1 MAIVTT
7 INNLAEVILPI
18 FIECFKEDAMEG
30 KIIEGAEY
38 LQELME
44 ERIFERGEA
53 TDGDIINS
61 VITAQKL
68 YNGGPYSEG
77 HGFSRDAAGL
87 QTGLIDLQFTGALRA
102 ALTVGE
108 FDNKVAIG
116 FSSERTGLLAT
127 YHEEYRQKEIFL
139 PTDNEVELTAEFMT
153 EGLAEYLKECL
164 ESQP

>member
-1 MAIVTT
+1 
-7 INNLAEVILPI
+7 
-18 FIECFKEDAMEG
+18 
-30 KIIEGAEY
+30 
-38 LQELME
+38 
-44 ERIFERGEA
+44 
-53 TDGDIINS
+53 
-61 VITAQKL
+61 
-68 YNGGPYSEG
+68 
-77 HGFSRDAAGL
+77 
-87 QTGLIDLQFTGALRA
+87 
-102 ALTVGE
+102 VGE